1 MERYVQQHL
10 YCYMLRR
17 FMYLFFHHEG
27 TTAGITACVQAQ
39 NGAPNASAGAK
50 QLSDELL
57 EFQRENL
64 QSLERFL

>member
-1 MERYVQQHL
+1 MGILSRTLGDHSTKKLAQ
-10 YCYMLRR
+10 MLV
-17 FMYLFFHHEG
+17 EG
-27 TTAGITACVQAQ
+27 TNAGITACVQAQ
-39 NGAPNASAGAK
+39 NGTPNASAGAK

>member
-1 MERYVQQHL
+1 
-10 YCYMLRR
+10 MLV
-17 FMYLFFHHEG
+17 EG
-27 TTAGITACVQAQ
+27 TNAGITACVQAQ